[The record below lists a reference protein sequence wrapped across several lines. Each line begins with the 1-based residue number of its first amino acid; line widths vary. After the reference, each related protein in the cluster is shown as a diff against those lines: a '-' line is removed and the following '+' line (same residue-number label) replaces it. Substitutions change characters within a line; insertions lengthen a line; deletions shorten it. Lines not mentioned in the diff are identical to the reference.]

1 MATAAPVVIMMI
13 IPGVFLA
20 GRDKEKY
27 DAGSLGIDTERPVE
41 HFVFDSGEQIEQLIN
56 SLNYRALDR
65 TPISAAIRQRVIHH
79 NEAKIKNE
87 RRIKK

>member
-41 HFVFDSGEQIEQLIN
+41 HFVFDSGEHIEHY
-56 SLNYRALDR
+56 SLTD
-65 TPISAAIRQRVIHH
+65 
-79 NEAKIKNE
+79 
-87 RRIKK
+87 

>member
-41 HFVFDSGEQIEQLIN
+41 HFVFDSGEQIERN
-56 SLNYRALDR
+56 SL
-65 TPISAAIRQRVIHH
+65 TV
-79 NEAKIKNE
+79 
-87 RRIKK
+87 